1 MTEANQSVNLQ
12 SPSDLPPELDV
23 DQAFQRLLQII
34 EDPHIARD
42 RLYWGIDH
50 GLVSLNLRDW
60 AAASDLFR
68 LSAEQFSDYY
78 DIVLNK
84 DGDDWH
90 ASLRLRAGVFG
101 GYHPEDYECTIPAA
115 EVEALCR
122 SAAHRGE
129 TPDSRKGRKSPAE
142 LDVIRA
148 LCDIGFYEN
157 GVPEN
162 ISPLVNDMLKK
173 WSKRFPTKEAPGF
186 RTMHGYVSRWAA
198 AYKQTIPTS
207 N

>member
-1 MTEANQSVNLQ
+1 MTVNLQ

-42 RLYWGIDH
+42 SLYRGIEH
-50 GLVSLNLRDW
+50 GLPSLNLRDR
-60 AAASDLFR
+60 AGASDSFR
-68 LSAEQFSDYY
+68 LSAQQFSDYY
-78 DIVLNK
+78 DIVLDK

-101 GYHPEDYECTIPAA
+101 GHHPEEYKCTIPAA

-122 SAAHRGE
+122 SAAHQGE
-129 TPDSRKGRKSPAE
+129 TRDSRKGRKSPAE

-148 LCDIGFYEN
+148 LCDIRFFEN
-157 GVPEN
+157 GLPEN
-162 ISPLVNDMLKK
+162 ISPLANDMLRE
-173 WSKRFPTKEAPGF
+173 WSNRFPKKKAPAF
-186 RTMHGYVSRWAA
+186 RTMHGHVSRWAA
-198 AYKQTIPTS
+198 AYKQTPPTK
-207 N
+207 

>member
-42 RLYWGIDH
+42 RLYWGIER
-50 GLVSLNLRDW
+50 GLVSLNLRDR
-60 AAASDLFR
+60 AGASDSFR

-78 DIVLNK
+78 DIVLHK

-101 GYHPEDYECTIPAA
+101 GYHPEEYKCTIPAA

-122 SAAHRGE
+122 SAAHQGE
-129 TPDSRKGRKSPAE
+129 TRDSRKGRKSAPE

-148 LCDIGFYEN
+148 LCDIRFYDN

-162 ISPLVNDMLKK
+162 ISPLAKDMLTE
-173 WSKRFPTKEAPGF
+173 WSNRFPNKEAPEF
-186 RTMHGYVSRWAA
+186 RTMHGHVSRWAA
-198 AYKQTIPTS
+198 AYKQTIPS

>member
-42 RLYWGIDH
+42 RLYWGIER
-50 GLVSLNLRDW
+50 GLVSLNLRDR
-60 AAASDLFR
+60 AGASDSFR
-68 LSAEQFSDYY
+68 LSAKQFSDYY
-78 DIVLNK
+78 DIVLHK

-101 GYHPEDYECTIPAA
+101 GYHPEEYKCTIPVA

-122 SAAHRGE
+122 SAAHQGE
-129 TPDSRKGRKSPAE
+129 TRDSRKGRKSPAE

-148 LCDIGFYEN
+148 LCDIWFYEN
-157 GVPEN
+157 SVPEN
-162 ISPLVNDMLKK
+162 ISPLVNDMLTE
-173 WSKRFPTKEAPGF
+173 WSNRFPNKSA
-186 RTMHGYVSRWAA
+186 
-198 AYKQTIPTS
+198 
-207 N
+207 

>member
-1 MTEANQSVNLQ
+1 MTVNLQ

-42 RLYWGIDH
+42 RLYWGIEH
-50 GLVSLNLRDW
+50 GLPSLNLRDL
-60 AAASDLFR
+60 AGASDSFR
-68 LSAEQFSDYY
+68 LSAEHFSDYY
-78 DIVLNK
+78 DIVLDK

-101 GYHPEDYECTIPAA
+101 GYHPEEYKCTIPVA

-122 SAAHRGE
+122 SAAHEGE
-129 TPDSRKGRKSPAE
+129 TRDSRKGRKSPAE

-148 LCDIGFYEN
+148 LCDIRFYEN

-162 ISPLVNDMLKK
+162 ISSLVDDMLTE
-173 WSKRFPTKEAPGF
+173 WSNRFPKRRRLNFALCTGMSVGGLP
-186 RTMHGYVSRWAA
+186 RTNKPYR
-198 AYKQTIPTS
+198 QS

>member
-42 RLYWGIDH
+42 RLYWGIER
-50 GLVSLNLRDW
+50 GLVSLNLRDR
-60 AAASDLFR
+60 AGASDSFR
-68 LSAEQFSDYY
+68 LSAKQFSDYY
-78 DIVLNK
+78 DIVLHK

-101 GYHPEDYECTIPAA
+101 GYHPEEYKCTIPVA

-122 SAAHRGE
+122 SAAHQGE
-129 TPDSRKGRKSPAE
+129 TRDSRKGRKSPAE

-148 LCDIGFYEN
+148 LCDIWFYEN
-157 GVPEN
+157 SVPEN
-162 ISPLVNDMLKK
+162 ISPLVNDMLTEC
-173 WSKRFPTKEAPGF
+173 SNRFPNKSA
-186 RTMHGYVSRWAA
+186 
-198 AYKQTIPTS
+198 
-207 N
+207 

>member
-23 DQAFQRLLQII
+23 DQAFQRLLPII

-42 RLYWGIDH
+42 RLYWGIEH
-50 GLVSLNLRDW
+50 GLVSLNLQDR
-60 AAASDLFR
+60 AGASDSFR
-68 LSAEQFSDYY
+68 PSAEQFSDYY
-78 DIVLNK
+78 NIVLDK

-101 GYHPEDYECTIPAA
+101 GYHPEEYKCTIPVA

-122 SAAHRGE
+122 SAAHQGE
-129 TPDSRKGRKSPAE
+129 TRGSRKGRKSKAE

-148 LCDIGFYEN
+148 LCDISLYDN

-162 ISPLVNDMLKK
+162 ITPLVKEMRKE
-173 WSKRFPTKEAPGF
+173 WSNRFPNKKAPEF
-186 RTMHGYVSRWAA
+186 RTMHGHVSRWAA
-198 AYKQTIPTS
+198 AYEQTIPTE
-207 N
+207 

>member
-42 RLYWGIDH
+42 RLYWGIER
-50 GLVSLNLRDW
+50 GLVSLNLRDR
-60 AAASDLFR
+60 AGASDSFR

-78 DIVLNK
+78 DIVLHK

-101 GYHPEDYECTIPAA
+101 GYHPEEYKCTIPVA

-122 SAAHRGE
+122 SAAHQGE
-129 TPDSRKGRKSPAE
+129 TRDSRKGRKSPAE

-148 LCDIGFYEN
+148 LCDIWFYEN
-157 GVPEN
+157 SVPEN
-162 ISPLVNDMLKK
+162 ISPLVNDMLTE
-173 WSKRFPTKEAPGF
+173 WSKRFPNKKAPEF
-186 RTMHGYVSRWAA
+186 RTMHGHVSRWAA
-198 AYKQTIPTS
+198 AYKQTIPTK
-207 N
+207 

>member
-1 MTEANQSVNLQ
+1 MTVNLQ

-42 RLYWGIDH
+42 RLYWGIEH
-50 GLVSLNLRDW
+50 GLPSLNLRDL
-60 AAASDLFR
+60 AGASDSFR
-68 LSAEQFSDYY
+68 LSAEHFSDYY
-78 DIVLNK
+78 DIVLDK

-101 GYHPEDYECTIPAA
+101 GYHPEEYKCTIPVA

-122 SAAHRGE
+122 SAAH
-129 TPDSRKGRKSPAE
+129 
-142 LDVIRA
+142 
-148 LCDIGFYEN
+148 EN

-162 ISPLVNDMLKK
+162 ISSLVDDMLTE
-173 WSKRFPTKEAPGF
+173 WSNRFPKRRRLNFALCTGMSVGGLP
-186 RTMHGYVSRWAA
+186 RTNKPYR
-198 AYKQTIPTS
+198 QS

>member
-1 MTEANQSVNLQ
+1 MRQSVNLQ

-34 EDPHIARD
+34 KDPHIDRD
-42 RLYWGIDH
+42 RLDWGIEH
-50 GLVSLNLRDW
+50 GLVSLNLRDR
-60 AAASDLFR
+60 AGASDSFR

-78 DIVLNK
+78 DIVLDK

-101 GYHPEDYECTIPAA
+101 GYRPEEYKCTIPVA

-122 SAAHRGE
+122 SAAHQGE
-129 TPDSRKGRKSPAE
+129 ARDSRKGRKSPAE

-148 LCDIGFYEN
+148 LCDIRLYEN
-157 GVPEN
+157 GMPEN
-162 ISPLVNDMLKK
+162 ISPLVNHMLTE
-173 WSKRFPTKEAPGF
+173 WSKRFPNKKAPEF
-186 RTMHGYVSRWAA
+186 RTMHGHVSRWVD
-198 AYKQTIPTS
+198 AYKQTLPTE
-207 N
+207 

>member
-42 RLYWGIDH
+42 RLYWGIER
-50 GLVSLNLRDW
+50 GLVSLNLRDR
-60 AAASDLFR
+60 AGASDSFR

-78 DIVLNK
+78 DIVLHK

-101 GYHPEDYECTIPAA
+101 GYHPEEYKCTIPVA

-122 SAAHRGE
+122 SAAHQGE
-129 TPDSRKGRKSPAE
+129 TRDSRKGRKSPAE

-148 LCDIGFYEN
+148 LCDIWFYEN
-157 GVPEN
+157 SVPEN
-162 ISPLVNDMLKK
+162 ISPLVNDMLTE
-173 WSKRFPTKEAPGF
+173 WSNRFPNKKVPEF
-186 RTMHGYVSRWAA
+186 RTMHGHVSRWAA
-198 AYKQTIPTS
+198 AYKQTIPTE
-207 N
+207 